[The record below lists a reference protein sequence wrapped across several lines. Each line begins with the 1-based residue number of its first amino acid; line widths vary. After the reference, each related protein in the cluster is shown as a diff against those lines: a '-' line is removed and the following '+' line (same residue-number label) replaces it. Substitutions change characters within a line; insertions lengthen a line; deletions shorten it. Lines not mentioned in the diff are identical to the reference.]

1 MATPTSSN
9 SLIFPTARIK
19 QVQKL
24 IFLINGVLLT
34 FIGTMAALSDFIAY
48 QTGNGPLGAKLFNAP
63 YAVSF
68 FELHGLT
75 AFFGILL
82 LTMARRTLTSNWH
95 LAAAAFH
102 LFLAAGIVIFWQ
114 GAVAWGVA
122 TAEAVTAVLHS
133 AFATAH
139 CLLYVLVSRSAVMR

>member
-19 QVQKL
+19 QAQKL
-24 IFLINGVLLT
+24 LFLINGVLLT

-48 QTGNGPLGAKLFNAP
+48 QTGSGPLGAKLFNAP
-63 YAVSF
+63 YAGSF

-82 LTMARRTLTSNWH
+82 LTMARRDLKPAWH
-95 LAAAAFH
+95 IVAATFH
-102 LFLAAGIVIFWQ
+102 LFLAGGILIFWQ
-114 GAVAWGVA
+114 GAVAWGVG
-122 TAEAVTAVLHS
+122 TAEAVTAVLHV
-133 AFATAH
+133 AFAAVH
-139 CLLYVLVSRSAVMR
+139 CLLYVLVRKLGS